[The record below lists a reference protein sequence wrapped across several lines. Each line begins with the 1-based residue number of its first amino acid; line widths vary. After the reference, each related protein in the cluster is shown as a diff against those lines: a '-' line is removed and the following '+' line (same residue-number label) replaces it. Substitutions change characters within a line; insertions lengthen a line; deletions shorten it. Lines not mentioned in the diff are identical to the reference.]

1 MSLIC
6 NSDRVIPVSMSI
18 WCYTPNGKDVRIAL
32 MPIRVSDVDLFAPV
46 TYETLSA
53 GEWRRF
59 TRTIYIPAN
68 TAMSLNATNIYLGGA
83 LAVSDNG
90 AKVYFALPM
99 VTFGS
104 TPSTWFPSAYD
115 IFSEIDSVSSSAS
128 SALSTAK
135 AAQSTANSA
144 SSIASTANS
153 TANSA
158 LTTANNKVSKS
169 GDTMSGALA
178 MSGNDINSV
187 DTIYVNNIN
196 TYNDTNNEVSFN
208 CLAHLCN
215 GARLCGETL
224 DMENGNITNAGNIYT
239 QQLLPYEGREFLRIG
254 PAYFPN
260 GFHNGDSKSYTSSQL
275 MQGDGNPRTIET
287 TLTDSDNIPTS
298 SAVKKLKVGGRNLV
312 KGTSNLTIATT
323 SSASAGT
330 FRLFGSAA
338 ISTISTTLHGETVAA
353 IQIVNSGSAG
363 GFCQDYF
370 NQYIVGQ
377 NYTVSFWAKTNK
389 IGTIKFQ
396 AGANGTITKPFGNDI
411 SYTFTT
417 TDWEFV
423 SHTFTNYQGQDN
435 NNDSIIYINN
445 AISNSTVI
453 VAHVKIELGDRAT
466 DWTPALE
473 DVGCTTDIID
483 TTGTYTYTDYDGN
496 TYTVPDIKMTGRIQL
511 CSPTKGSYAGGIIQF
526 GDAYN
531 GRCYIA
537 EGNYK
542 GKMGDLDCLTIGCGE
557 SLTFIGDDQS
567 YPNIV
572 LSNESTTTTAHLRNM
587 DKYSVGSA
595 TATAYSWAPNT
606 FTTNYGSS
614 NFQYLFGHTA
624 TSLTVTIGTSTYF
637 NNNIQYLL
645 IQQTTNTC
653 NITLS
658 GTNVKTKGNITSF
671 TVAAGQSIEFSCL
684 YVNGYNYVTYTIF
697 G

>member
-115 IFSEIDSVSSSAS
+115 IFNEINSVSSSAS

-158 LTTANNKVSKS
+158 LTTANTAQETANTAVSMATTAYNTANNKVSKS
-169 GDTMSGALA
+169 GDTMTGDLN
-178 MSGNDINSV
+178 MNGNNIDLNSGNLTEVDAIYVDRINSFNNNFV
-187 DTIYVNNIN
+187 TVNAALSLENCGFYDSDDGSKC
-196 TYNDTNNEVSFN
+196 TY
-208 CLAHLCN
+208 
-215 GARLCGETL
+215 
-224 DMENGNITNAGNIYT
+224 
-239 QQLLPYEGREFLRIG
+239 
-254 PAYFPN
+254 
-260 GFHNGDSKSYTSSQL
+260 SQL
-275 MQGDGNPRTIET
+275 MQGDGYPRNIIT
-287 TLTDSDNIPTS
+287 T
-298 SAVKKLKVGGRNLV
+298 
-312 KGTSNLTIATT
+312 
-323 SSASAGT
+323 
-330 FRLFGSAA
+330 
-338 ISTISTTLHGETVAA
+338 
-353 IQIVNSGSAG
+353 
-363 GFCQDYF
+363 
-370 NQYIVGQ
+370 
-377 NYTVSFWAKTNK
+377 
-389 IGTIKFQ
+389 
-396 AGANGTITKPFGNDI
+396 
-411 SYTFTT
+411 
-417 TDWEFV
+417 
-423 SHTFTNYQGQDN
+423 
-435 NNDSIIYINN
+435 
-445 AISNSTVI
+445 ISNSTSI
-453 VAHVKIELGDRAT
+453 
-466 DWTPALE
+466 P
-473 DVGCTTDIID
+473 
-483 TTGTYTYTDYDGN
+483 TGSAVYSAIRNGN
-496 TYTVPDIKMTGRIQL
+496 LIM
-511 CSPTKGSYAGGIIQF
+511 
-526 GDAYN
+526 
-531 GRCYIA
+531 
-537 EGNYK
+537 
-542 GKMGDLDCLTIGCGE
+542 
-557 SLTFIGDDQS
+557 
-567 YPNIV
+567 
-572 LSNESTTTTAHLRNM
+572 
-587 DKYSVGSA
+587 YSVGSA
-595 TATAYSWAPNT
+595 TATAYAWAPNT
-606 FTTNYGSS
+606 YTTTYGSS
-614 NFQYLFGHTA
+614 NFQYLFSHTA